1 MHIPPKQKHYC
12 GYNIK
17 GSYCLNHKITR
28 KGENMNLDDVPMI
41 IKGLRESYGYTQG
54 YVGKKL
60 DISQQAYSNYE
71 MGKRELPARHAA
83 ALAKLYHVSTD
94 YIYGI
99 VNEPIATSFPEAEY
113 VKNISY
119 QKLLQY
125 LLRLNLSQRSNVLSY
140 LNFLRNKE

>member
-1 MHIPPKQKHYC
+1 
-12 GYNIK
+12 
-17 GSYCLNHKITR
+17 
-28 KGENMNLDDVPMI
+28 MNLDDVPTI
-41 IKGLRESYGYTQG
+41 IKSLRESYGYTQG

-94 YIYGI
+94 YIYGV

-125 LLRLNLSQRSNVLSY
+125 LLRLNLSQRNNVLSY